1 MKYSL
6 TNWGY
11 CVLKLNKSYCFGFI
25 LWSLYEHMIHLLQ
38 VSTETGIM
46 IYYYNVSVIVPD
58 TSIVGG
64 SEYHVDMGSAI
75 QLTCIIRNV
84 HKILNWH
91 YQSTFVCTFLL
102 TICVAI

>member
-1 MKYSL
+1 VAD
-6 TNWGY
+6 
-11 CVLKLNKSYCFGFI
+11 CEIQIIF
-25 LWSLYEHMIHLLQ
+25 Q

-46 IYYYNVSVIVPD
+46 IYYDNVSVIVPD

-84 HKILNWH
+84 IDPSWL
-91 YQSTFVCTFLL
+91 S
-102 TICVAI
+102 

>member
-1 MKYSL
+1 MAD
-6 TNWGY
+6 
-11 CVLKLNKSYCFGFI
+11 CEIQIIF
-25 LWSLYEHMIHLLQ
+25 Q

-84 HKILNWH
+84 IDPSYKL
-91 YQSTFVCTFLL
+91 S
-102 TICVAI
+102 

>member
-1 MKYSL
+1 VAD
-6 TNWGY
+6 
-11 CVLKLNKSYCFGFI
+11 CQIQIIF
-25 LWSLYEHMIHLLQ
+25 Q

-84 HKILNWH
+84 IYPSWL
-91 YQSTFVCTFLL
+91 S
-102 TICVAI
+102 

>member
-1 MKYSL
+1 MAD
-6 TNWGY
+6 
-11 CVLKLNKSYCFGFI
+11 CQIQIIF
-25 LWSLYEHMIHLLQ
+25 Q

-84 HKILNWH
+84 IDPSYKL
-91 YQSTFVCTFLL
+91 S
-102 TICVAI
+102 

>member
-1 MKYSL
+1 
-6 TNWGY
+6 
-11 CVLKLNKSYCFGFI
+11 VAD
-25 LWSLYEHMIHLLQ
+25 YEIQIIFQ

-84 HKILNWH
+84 IDPSYKL
-91 YQSTFVCTFLL
+91 S
-102 TICVAI
+102 

>member
-1 MKYSL
+1 
-6 TNWGY
+6 
-11 CVLKLNKSYCFGFI
+11 
-25 LWSLYEHMIHLLQ
+25 MIHLLQ

-84 HKILNWH
+84 HKILN
-91 YQSTFVCTFLL
+91 
-102 TICVAI
+102 

>member
-1 MKYSL
+1 VAD
-6 TNWGY
+6 
-11 CVLKLNKSYCFGFI
+11 CEIQIIF
-25 LWSLYEHMIHLLQ
+25 Q

-84 HKILNWH
+84 IDPSWL
-91 YQSTFVCTFLL
+91 S
-102 TICVAI
+102 

>member
-1 MKYSL
+1 VAD
-6 TNWGY
+6 
-11 CVLKLNKSYCFGFI
+11 CQIQIIF
-25 LWSLYEHMIHLLQ
+25 Q

-84 HKILNWH
+84 IDPSWL
-91 YQSTFVCTFLL
+91 S
-102 TICVAI
+102 

>member
-1 MKYSL
+1 VAD
-6 TNWGY
+6 
-11 CVLKLNKSYCFGFI
+11 CEIQIIF
-25 LWSLYEHMIHLLQ
+25 Q

-84 HKILNWH
+84 IDPSYKL
-91 YQSTFVCTFLL
+91 S
-102 TICVAI
+102 

>member
-1 MKYSL
+1 
-6 TNWGY
+6 
-11 CVLKLNKSYCFGFI
+11 
-25 LWSLYEHMIHLLQ
+25 
-38 VSTETGIM
+38 M

-84 HKILNWH
+84 IDPSYKL
-91 YQSTFVCTFLL
+91 S
-102 TICVAI
+102 